1 MKNILLAGGAGY
13 IGSHTAVELLKSGYG
28 VVIVDN
34 LSNSY
39 KTVID
44 RIESLSLKRVKF
56 YELDTRSSDLEIV
69 FQENNIDVVVDF
81 AAYRAVGD
89 SVANPL
95 KYYDNNLLSLINMM
109 TIMSKYD
116 VQNFVFSSSA
126 TVYGDLEIEDLPARE
141 DYKLS
146 TTNPYGTTKLMGEQ
160 IIKDAWKANRKLNA
174 IILRYFNPIGA
185 HESGMIGEDCG
196 GIPANIMPYLTKVA
210 IGELPHINVFGNDYR
225 TKDGTGVRDYIH
237 VVDLARGHV
246 KAIEKLLDDKI
257 GLEYYNLGTGHGY
270 SVMELIESFSK
281 ACGKVIPY
289 KIGPRRDG
297 DIDMSYADSSKA
309 ERELG
314 WKAEF
319 DIDRMCQDS
328 WRWQKNNPRGY
339 EE

>member
-81 AAYRAVGD
+81 AAYKAVGD

-109 TIMSKYD
+109 TIMSKYN

-126 TVYGDLEIEDLPARE
+126 TVYGD
-141 DYKLS
+141 
-146 TTNPYGTTKLMGEQ
+146 
-160 IIKDAWKANRKLNA
+160 
-174 IILRYFNPIGA
+174 
-185 HESGMIGEDCG
+185 
-196 GIPANIMPYLTKVA
+196 
-210 IGELPHINVFGNDYR
+210 
-225 TKDGTGVRDYIH
+225 
-237 VVDLARGHV
+237 
-246 KAIEKLLDDKI
+246 
-257 GLEYYNLGTGHGY
+257 
-270 SVMELIESFSK
+270 
-281 ACGKVIPY
+281 
-289 KIGPRRDG
+289 
-297 DIDMSYADSSKA
+297 
-309 ERELG
+309 
-314 WKAEF
+314 
-319 DIDRMCQDS
+319 
-328 WRWQKNNPRGY
+328 
-339 EE
+339 